1 MGTTLSQMRRAA
13 NTNLLFWVNMHFFKF
28 KISPL
33 DIMDIFWNLWEASMP
48 NSVDLMGD
56 WGCLEVLSLW
66 ALYDIE
72 FDLLL
77 MAFFLSIEIFGLYLY
92 ISTICSRLVFQRF
105 PSFCVD
111 RNDGNCWNTSPSI
124 LTFSYFHFQC
134 FYLLFFLKEI

>member
-1 MGTTLSQMRRAA
+1 MTAFRFCREHFHERITTKILGTTFSQMRRAA

-33 DIMDIFWNLWEASMP
+33 DIMDIYWNLWEASMP

-77 MAFFLSIEIFGLYLY
+77 MAFFSINRNIRFVP
-92 ISTICSRLVFQRF
+92 ISTICSIVYLHLVIF
-105 PSFCVD
+105 
-111 RNDGNCWNTSPSI
+111 I
-124 LTFSYFHFQC
+124 FSVFICYFF
-134 FYLLFFLKEI
+134 